1 MIMNLLRKNNNKK
14 MDDVWGITTFFNPVG
29 YRSKKRNYNFFRKKS
44 KKQGL
49 KLVTVELAFD
59 NAKFE
64 LKERDADI
72 LLQLRT
78 DSKNIMWQKERL
90 MNIAFK
96 KIPESCNKIVWID
109 CDVFFEND
117 DWVEKVSASLDKYI
131 MVQPFSKFI
140 RLGKGVKNPSKNNTV
155 FDNKKDDVFGQV
167 YSLYNNL
174 PNNFISGLVWAF
186 RREVFEKN
194 LFYDE
199 AILGSG
205 DRLMSYA
212 FYNKDFIKEL
222 DKTDKNFINMCLS
235 VKMRQH
241 YQIWLENVSNIV
253 KGNTFYID
261 QNLYHL
267 WHGDVKD
274 RKYYLRNEI
283 IKKGNFDPNNDIAK
297 DKNGVWKWNSEK
309 IEMQNEVR
317 EYFWSRKEDTTFG
330 EIFLIKINKIVKKL
344 LSYFISN
351 ENN

>member
-1 MIMNLLRKNNNKK
+1 MNLFKKNNSSSLINL
-14 MDDVWGITTFFNPVG
+14 WGITTFFNPAG
-29 YRSKKRNYNFFRKKS
+29 YKSKKKNYNSFRKIS
-44 KKQGL
+44 RKQGL
-49 KLVTVELAFD
+49 KLVVVELAFD
-59 NAKFE
+59 NSKFE

-131 MVQPFSKFI
+131 IVQPFSKFI

-212 FYNKDFIKEL
+212 FYNKDFIKKL
-222 DKTDKNFINMCLS
+222 DKTDKNFINMCLY
-235 VKMRQH
+235 VKMHQR

-267 WHGDVKD
+267 
-274 RKYYLRNEI
+274 
-283 IKKGNFDPNNDIAK
+283 
-297 DKNGVWKWNSEK
+297 
-309 IEMQNEVR
+309 
-317 EYFWSRKEDTTFG
+317 
-330 EIFLIKINKIVKKL
+330 
-344 LSYFISN
+344 
-351 ENN
+351 

>member
-64 LKERDADI
+64 LRKGDADI

-78 DSKNIMWQKERL
+78 DSKNVMWQKERL
-90 MNIAFK
+90 MNIALK
-96 KIPESCNKIVWID
+96 NVPKSCNKIIWID
-109 CDVFFEND
+109 CDVFFENN
-117 DWVEKVSASLDKYI
+117 DWVEKVSASLDKYMI
-131 MVQPFSKFI
+131 VQPFSKFI
-140 RLGKGVKNPSKNNTV
+140 RLGKGVKKTSQNNIFSV
-155 FDNKKDDVFGQV
+155 DNKIDLFGQV

-174 PNNFISGLVWAF
+174 PNNYISGLAWAF
-186 RREVFEKN
+186 RREVFEDN

-212 FYNKDFIKEL
+212 FYNEDFIKEL

-235 VKMRQH
+235 DKMRQH
-241 YQIWLENVSNIV
+241 YQTWSENVSRIV
-253 KGNTFYID
+253 KGNTFYVD

-267 WHGDVKD
+267 WHGDMKD
-274 RKYYLRNEI
+274 RQYYLRNEI
-283 IKKGNFDPNNDIAK
+283 IKKGDFDPYNDIVK
-297 DKNGVWKWNSEK
+297 DENGVWKWNSEK
-309 IEMQNEVR
+309 IEMQDEVKK
-317 EYFWSRKEDTTFG
+317 YFWLRKEDMTIG
-330 EIFLIKINKIVKKL
+330 EIFIIKINKIIEKL
-344 LSYFISN
+344 LSCFISN
-351 ENN
+351 DNN